1 LNNIIIKERKL
12 LSLRSGAVDG
22 QMFVFMSRDTLL
34 NASAINQQVAS
45 FLDNNLQ
52 FWIFAYEKLLDI
64 NSLAGGLKKKIE
76 KGK

>member
-1 LNNIIIKERKL
+1 MQKLIDKERKAL
-12 LSLRSGAVDG
+12 DLSLTGVASTQAFD
-22 QMFVFMSRDTLL
+22 QMRQKLT
-34 NASAINQQVAS
+34 NASTINTEVAS

-76 KGK
+76 KGN